1 MAIIITNTV
10 GEAYNRFFKNR
21 TLLAIGFIGALI
33 SLALSLVINY
43 LFAPFVDIQGSPS
56 AIMMLLSSPMFW
68 AELVAA
74 VVVFG
79 LIEIFVSGVFISAV
93 VEGDNARIG
102 SAARNAA
109 SRYVSLVGTCIASA
123 AVSLLSMIPA
133 TAVFILLV
141 SVGSTAS
148 VPVVLIMALIAVV
161 LVIIPIYV
169 SMRLYLSDVFCV
181 VGGGSDNSAAGSG
194 TAGYNGGG
202 GAGGWAGSGG
212 GGAGGVGGHGSAHN
226 GGGGGAGVLYSISGG
241 AVYYGGGGGAGADTS
256 GGAGGVGGGGA
267 GAAGAGAGNAG
278 VANTGGGGG
287 GLGNNTVGVGGV
299 GGSGV
304 VIISY
309 PTGSMTATG
318 GTITTVGLNTIH
330 TF

>member
-33 SLALSLVINY
+33 SLALSLVINS
-43 LFAPFVDIQGSPS
+43 LFAPFVGIQGNPS
-56 AIMMLLSSPMFW
+56 AIMVLLSSPMFW

-181 VGGGSDNSAAGSG
+181 
-194 TAGYNGGG
+194 
-202 GAGGWAGSGG
+202 AGGK
-212 GGAGGVGGHGSAHN
+212 SAIASVRESWSTMKGN
-226 GGGGGAGVLYSISGG
+226 LWQILGITLAIGLIEVLIGMPVTLFINKS
-241 AVYYGGGGGAGADTS
+241 
-256 GGAGGVGGGGA
+256 
-267 GAAGAGAGNAG
+267 
-278 VANTGGGGG
+278 
-287 GLGNNTVGVGGV
+287 LGQFVELLL
-299 GGSGV
+299 
-304 VIISY
+304 SY
-309 PTGSMTATG
+309 PTVVALVMVYMQLTG
-318 GTITTVGLNTIH
+318 APRRKVGGRAKKV
-330 TF
+330 